1 MTEYNINDELFDA
14 ICEAAF
20 SQYVTDTCASY
31 PSKEETDAMFTIP
44 KKGRRRLKRALKAK
58 KYGKPLFVV
67 YLRRV
72 AVILLVTVT
81 VAFGVLMTNTE
92 VRAAIKNTI
101 IEWYS
106 EYIKFNFIAGEET
119 VVEIDPI
126 STGEKSDVQDN
137 TSNPLYDYEIGYIPA
152 GFELDSIREKEHRR
166 SYIYYN
172 SSGKHISIS
181 INDPKYST
189 FSSDIEHNEYTEMK
203 IDDRNVYLLYD
214 DNRNDGSIIYS
225 ESDYIIYVYGSVEKT
240 ELIEIFKNIK

>member
-1 MTEYNINDELFDA
+1 
-14 ICEAAF
+14 
-20 SQYVTDTCASY
+20 
-31 PSKEETDAMFTIP
+31 
-44 KKGRRRLKRALKAK
+44 
-58 KYGKPLFVV
+58 
-67 YLRRV
+67 
-72 AVILLVTVT
+72 
-81 VAFGVLMTNTE
+81 MTNTE
-92 VRAAIKNTI
+92 VMAAIKNTI

-181 INDPKYST
+181 INDPEYST
-189 FSSDIEHNEYTEMK
+189 FSSDIEHNEYVEMK
-203 IDDRNVYLLYD
+203 IGDRNVYFLYD
-214 DNRNDGSIIYS
+214 DNRNDGSIICS